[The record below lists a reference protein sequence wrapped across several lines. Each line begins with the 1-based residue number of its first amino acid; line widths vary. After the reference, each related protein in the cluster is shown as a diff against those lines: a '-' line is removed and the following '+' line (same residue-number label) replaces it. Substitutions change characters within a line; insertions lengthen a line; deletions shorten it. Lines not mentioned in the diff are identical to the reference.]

1 MKTYTETKDKQK
13 FDWRSFLEERIK
25 EQPKGVTSVD
35 NMTSKDIIKMRN
47 KFKGEIKMAG
57 DWVTCACGNQC
68 SILDRDG
75 DGEPVDDKLAEL
87 GSDFYYFVNDLD
99 WKEAKTIL
107 KEIEKRSAKLIQ
119 EKIQTSKKIL
129 THLGYKVVEPSLKK
143 VNNK

>member
-1 MKTYTETKDKQK
+1 MKTYTETKDKKK
-13 FDWRSFLEERIK
+13 FDWFSFLAERIK

-35 NMTSKDIIKMRN
+35 NMPDKDIINTRK
-47 KFKGEIKMAG
+47 KFKKEIKMAG

-68 SILDRDG
+68 SILDRDF

-87 GSDFYYFVNDLD
+87 GSDFYYYVNDLD
-99 WKEAKTIL
+99 WKEAKTTL
-107 KEIEKRSAKLIQ
+107 KEIEKLSAKLIQ

-129 THLGYKVVEPSLKK
+129 TSLGYKVIEPELKK